1 MPREAASTEL
11 RRAIPSSDGGFGRA
25 QYHLAIVLLRLGRA
39 EEAVRVLQRVLRGS
53 IQGGNLYVARAEVH
67 ELLGNAWEVVGNEDS
82 AAAHYRVVLTSW
94 QHADPEFHARREIAA
109 HRLASLGLE
118 KARR

>member
-1 MPREAASTEL
+1 
-11 RRAIPSSDGGFGRA
+11 
-25 QYHLAIVLLRLGRA
+25 VLLRLGRA

-67 ELLGNAWEVVGNEDS
+67 ELLGNAWEVVGNAWEVVGNADS